1 MSSKRIHTVSEVYY
15 EDGYLHKRIC
25 IGHTSE
31 KLWSII
37 IIPFFL
43 SNVFYHKKVV
53 LQHTSSEMLLFLHR

>member
-1 MSSKRIHTVSEVYY
+1 MSSKRIHNVSEVYY
-15 EDGYLHKRIC
+15 EDSYLHKRIC

-43 SNVFYHKKVV
+43 SNVFYHKKVEV
-53 LQHTSSEMLLFLHR
+53 IVKSVNLIQMLE